1 LIGSEEF
8 RREMEC
14 GRRDVEVIV
23 GAIRDGGEE
32 TRELRRR
39 IERTRW

>member
-1 LIGSEEF
+1 
-8 RREMEC
+8 MEC

-39 IERTRW
+39 VEGTGRRRRREFW